1 MDSLTTVSSGQS
13 TCRDHLTLQPLQ
25 KLRSSRGSSSNLR
38 TSRSPSASRSIE
50 QMSRERSS
58 DSATAAAATATL
70 AQAAGATPATSATSA
85 TTTSAATTNAGATS
99 ATSTTANSNSSAS
112 SSTVAAAQAA
122 VYSGGNTVTGSLGS
136 TGGVAVRGFR
146 SHSPTHRRRS
156 RERQRRTHGSDQ
168 GGLLAYSGL
177 INAGAGDMTDF
188 IVAVRGGGGD
198 AGGGGG
204 GGGGG
209 SAGTGSGLEDSRL
222 SGNEDYYSSFVSDE
236 FDGSKKLHH
245 RRTHERSSS
254 VQAIDRLN
262 TKIQCTKESI
272 RQEQTARDDNV
283 NEYLKLAA
291 SADKQQLQRIK
302 AVFEKKNQKSAH
314 SISQLQKKL
323 DNYTKRS
330 KDLQNHQFQTKSQHR
345 QPREVLR
352 DVGQGLRN
360 VGGNIRDGITGFSG
374 SVMSKPREFA
384 HLIKNKFGSADNINQ
399 MGEAELQ
406 GIQSGNADVLTV
418 GGNERLPQLPGMGT
432 STSSGGGNNNNNA
445 GTGSGTGKFN
455 SDNGSECS
463 SVTSE
468 SIPAGSGKSQS
479 GASQY
484 HIVLKSLLTELAER
498 KAENEKLKERI
509 ERLETGQKEFNNLT
523 STLESER
530 YRAEGLEE
538 QINDLTELHQNE
550 IENLKQTIAD
560 MEEKVQYQSDERLR
574 DVNEVLENCQTR
586 ISKMEHM
593 SQQQYVTVE
602 GIDNSNAR
610 ALVVKLI
617 NVVLT
622 ILQVVLLLV
631 ATAAGIIMPFL
642 KTRVRVLTTF
652 LTICIIIF
660 VIRQWPDVQ
669 DIGAGLVRHLKQ
681 SLVVK

>member
-1 MDSLTTVSSGQS
+1 MDSLPPVS
-13 TCRDHLTLQPLQ
+13 RDHLMLQPLQ
-25 KLRSSRGSSSNLR
+25 PLRSSRGSSSNLR
-38 TSRSPSASRSIE
+38 ASRSPSTTRSSE
-50 QMSRERSS
+50 QMSRERTS
-58 DSATAAAATATL
+58 DSATAASSGTAATTPTVAIATATTTTTPS
-70 AQAAGATPATSATSA
+70 AAAAAAGGGGAGALATPTA
-85 TTTSAATTNAGATS
+85 
-99 ATSTTANSNSSAS
+99 ANSNSSAS

-136 TGGVAVRGFR
+136 SGGVAVRGFR
-146 SHSPTHRRRS
+146 SHSPTHRRHS

-168 GGLLAYSGL
+168 GGLLAYSGMV
-177 INAGAGDMTDF
+177 GDMTDF
-188 IVAVRGGGGD
+188 GISLSH
-198 AGGGGG
+198 

-222 SGNEDYYSSFVSDE
+222 SGNEDYYASMASDE
-236 FDGSKKLHH
+236 FDSSKKLHH
-245 RRTHERSSS
+245 RRHERSSS

-323 DNYTKRS
+323 DNYTKRA

-399 MGEAELQ
+399 IADAELQ
-406 GIQSGNADVLTV
+406 AIQAANADALTAA
-418 GGNERLPQLPGMGT
+418 NERLLHQPGPGT
-432 STSSGGGNNNNNA
+432 STGSGGGNNMNNNNA

-484 HIVLKSLLTELAER
+484 HIVLKSLLTELSER
-498 KAENEKLKERI
+498 KAEIEKLKERVD
-509 ERLETGQKEFNNLT
+509 RLETSQKEFNNLT
-523 STLESER
+523 ATLESER
-530 YRAEGLEE
+530 FRAEGLEE

-642 KTRVRVLTTF
+642 KTRLRVLTTF
-652 LTICIIIF
+652 LTICFIIF

-669 DIGAGLVRHLKQ
+669 DIGSGLVRYLKQ

>member
-1 MDSLTTVSSGQS
+1 
-13 TCRDHLTLQPLQ
+13 
-25 KLRSSRGSSSNLR
+25 
-38 TSRSPSASRSIE
+38 
-50 QMSRERSS
+50 
-58 DSATAAAATATL
+58 
-70 AQAAGATPATSATSA
+70 
-85 TTTSAATTNAGATS
+85 
-99 ATSTTANSNSSAS
+99 
-112 SSTVAAAQAA
+112 
-122 VYSGGNTVTGSLGS
+122 
-136 TGGVAVRGFR
+136 
-146 SHSPTHRRRS
+146 
-156 RERQRRTHGSDQ
+156 
-168 GGLLAYSGL
+168 
-177 INAGAGDMTDF
+177 MTDF
-188 IVAVRGGGGD
+188 MGPLQ
-198 AGGGGG
+198 G

-236 FDGSKKLHH
+236 FDGSKKVH
-245 RRTHERSSS
+245 RRCHERSSS
-254 VQAIDRLN
+254 AQAIDRLN

-314 SISQLQKKL
+314 NISQLQKKL
-323 DNYTKRS
+323 DNYTKRA

-399 MGEAELQ
+399 MSDAELQ
-406 GIQSGNADVLTV
+406 GMQSTNADVLA
-418 GGNERLPQLPGMGT
+418 GSERLQQVPGAGT
-432 STSSGGGNNNNNA
+432 STGSGGGGQNNNIGGA
-445 GTGSGTGKFN
+445 GSGTGKFN

-468 SIPAGSGKSQS
+468 SIPGGSGKSQS

-484 HIVLKSLLTELAER
+484 HIVLKTLLTELAER

-523 STLESER
+523 ATLESER

-642 KTRVRVLTTF
+642 KTRIRVLTTF
-652 LTICIIIF
+652 LSICFVIF

-669 DIGAGLVRHLKQ
+669 DIGSGLVRHLKQ

>member
-1 MDSLTTVSSGQS
+1 MDSTPNAAAPNPNQN
-13 TCRDHLTLQPLQ
+13 RDFLTLKPL
-25 KLRSSRGSSSNLR
+25 RPSRGSSSNLR
-38 TSRSPSASRSIE
+38 ASRSPSASRSTE
-50 QMSRERSS
+50 QMSRERASE
-58 DSATAAAATATL
+58 AAAATQTAAAT
-70 AQAAGATPATSATSA
+70 AGGATAHSAGGTGGGTAAATTTAGATTSGSGGASA
-85 TTTSAATTNAGATS
+85 NT
-99 ATSTTANSNSSAS
+99 NSNSSAS

-136 TGGVAVRGFR
+136 AGVVARGFR

-177 INAGAGDMTDF
+177 VGVNDMSDF
-188 IVAVRGGGGD
+188 LGPQQ
-198 AGGGGG
+198 GGGG

-236 FDGSKKLHH
+236 FDNSKKVH
-245 RRTHERSSS
+245 RRCHERSSS

-314 SISQLQKKL
+314 NISQLQKKL
-323 DNYTKRS
+323 DNYTKRA
-330 KDLQNHQFQTKSQHR
+330 KDLQNHQFHTKSQHR

-399 MGEAELQ
+399 MSEAELQ
-406 GIQSGNADVLTV
+406 GMQSTNTDVLAS
-418 GGNERLPQLPGMGT
+418 ERLQQVPGAGT
-432 STSSGGGNNNNNA
+432 STGSGGGGQNNNT

-468 SIPAGSGKSQS
+468 SIPGGSGKSQS

-484 HIVLKSLLTELAER
+484 HIVLKTLLTELAER

-509 ERLETGQKEFNNLT
+509 ERLETSQKEFNNLT
-523 STLESER
+523 ATLESER

-652 LTICIIIF
+652 LSICFVIF

-669 DIGAGLVRHLKQ
+669 DIGSGLVRHLKQ